1 MKGIVFT
8 EFLEHVETSFG
19 LDMVQNIIDVCD
31 LPHGGAYTSVGTY
44 PCEEMGQLVGALAK
58 LSGADPKALL
68 KGFGERLGATFHKA
82 YPQYFD
88 VSGYFDFVES
98 VDAHIHVEVKK
109 LYPDAE
115 LPKFE
120 SVSRDEK
127 SLVLDYISS
136 RGLEDLAAGLLLAT
150 ASVFDESI
158 SIRSDVREN
167 VSERTVR
174 FTLERC

>member
-19 LDMVQNIIDVCD
+19 LDMVQNIIDACD
-31 LPHGGAYTSVGTY
+31 LTDDGAYTSVGTY
-44 PCEEMGQLVGALAK
+44 PCQEMGQLVGALSR
-58 LSGADPKALL
+58 LSGQDPQALM
-68 KGFGERLGATFHKA
+68 KGFGERLGTTFHKA

-120 SVSRDEK
+120 SVSRDEN
-127 SLVLDYISS
+127 SLVLDYVSS
-136 RGLEDLAAGLLLAT
+136 RGLEDLAAGLLMAT
-150 ASVFDESI
+150 ASVFDETI
-158 SIRSDVREN
+158 SIHTDVREN
-167 VSERTVR
+167 VAERTVR